1 MSRNQ
6 RIGLLLAALAVA
18 VGAVAVAIASGGGDD
33 EGGES
38 AQTTRTTTQ
47 PQSET
52 DENGTPTET
61 EGQAEEPHETVPP
74 EPQVTRIQ
82 IRGGQVVGGPAEIT
96 VKKGDRVRIVVRA
109 DASDDIHLHGYDV
122 EKPAEPGRPARFNFT
137 ADIEGI
143 FEIESHV
150 AEDAGKDPLIG
161 KLTVEPS

>member
-1 MSRNQ
+1 MPRNQ
-6 RIGLLLAALAVA
+6 RIGLLLAALVVA
-18 VGAVAVAIASGGGDD
+18 VVAVAIAVASGGGDD
-33 EGGES
+33 EGSDS
-38 AQTTRTTTQ
+38 AQTTQTTTQ
-47 PQSET
+47 PQ
-52 DENGTPTET
+52 NGTPTET

-74 EPQVTRIQ
+74 EPQVTRIE
-82 IRGGQVVGGPAEIT
+82 IRGGQVAGGPAEIT

-109 DASDDIHLHGYDV
+109 DASDDIHLHGYDI

-150 AEDAGKDPLIG
+150 AEEAGKDPLVG